1 MALYYNKNVVGLKNV
16 VARLKVNFK
25 VNHFL

>member
-1 MALYYNKNVVGLKNV
+1 MALYYDKNVVGLKNV
-16 VARLKVNFK
+16 VTRLKVNFK